1 MDLGD
6 LGAPEL
12 YFRIAN
18 LGQTGTLR
26 SEKQEDLAALIEH
39 YEDLPL
45 TIVFE
50 SPSRW
55 QDARNLKKL
64 LEEAA

>member
-1 MDLGD
+1 MELGE
-6 LGAPEL
+6 LGARAL

-18 LGQTGTLR
+18 IGQAGTLR
-26 SEKQEDLAALIEH
+26 SEKQEDLAALTEH

-64 LEEAA
+64 LEEEA